1 MCCSPLCR
9 YWIEKRLRKC
19 RKANPENMALPK
31 KIFFACEV
39 DKKGEAM
46 VRLPQH
52 QQVELFPEASFM
64 NVQFC

>member
-1 MCCSPLCR
+1 
-9 YWIEKRLRKC
+9 LRKC

-39 DKKGEAM
+39 DKQGEAM

-52 QQVELFPEASFM
+52 QQVELFPEAEFM
-64 NVQFC
+64 NVQFH